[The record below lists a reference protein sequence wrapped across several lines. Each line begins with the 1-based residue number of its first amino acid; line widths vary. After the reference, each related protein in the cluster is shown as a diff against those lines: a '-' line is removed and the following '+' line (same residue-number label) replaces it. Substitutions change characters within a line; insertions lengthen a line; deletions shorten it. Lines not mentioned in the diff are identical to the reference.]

1 MTLRQKVER
10 WISMCGSAM
19 ERSHNETYK
28 WHKQIER
35 DAYIRVLVEL
45 DQPELIMP
53 LSEQHQAAEEMRVDN
68 ETEWAKGGPN
78 A

>member
-1 MTLRQKVER
+1 MTLRQKLAK
-10 WISMCGSAM
+10 WIETCDTLID
-19 ERSHNETYK
+19 RSCNETYK

-53 LSEQHQAAEEMRVDN
+53 LSEQHRAAEQGDIVD
-68 ETEWAKGGPN
+68 A
-78 A
+78 